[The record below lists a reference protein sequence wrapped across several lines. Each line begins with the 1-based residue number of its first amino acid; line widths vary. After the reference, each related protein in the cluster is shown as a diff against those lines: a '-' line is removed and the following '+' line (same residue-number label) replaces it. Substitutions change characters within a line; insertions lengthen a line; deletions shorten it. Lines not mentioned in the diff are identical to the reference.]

1 MNRPVALLRLRAL
14 VSAVLL
20 AAASPAFAQ
29 FSVTE
34 LPGQN
39 VVSAILEK
47 VEDVV
52 NTRGTVQVTVHT
64 CGDENAWWDGVS
76 EISLCREV
84 FEKIALK
91 ARGAVRAGKSDAD
104 TVSRN
109 SVGEVMFFLFH
120 EIAHALVQ
128 RHGIPVTDD
137 EEAVAD
143 RFAAWLIMTMDDA
156 DLYAGAAG
164 FFDAPARMARVF
176 GSRRF
181 RNEYDINAR
190 RRAQLACWGYG
201 RSPEAFAALAGRY
214 DVEESRLAGCADE
227 YRQLMTA
234 TPQVFRR
241 ALRR

>member
-1 MNRPVALLRLRAL
+1 MIR
-14 VSAVLL
+14 L
-20 AAASPAFAQ
+20 AAAKSLRASLSALILAATTPALAQ

-34 LPGQN
+34 LPGQS

-47 VEDVV
+47 VEEVV
-52 NTRGTVQVTVHT
+52 DTRGTVQVTVHT

-76 EISLCREV
+76 EIFLCREV

-91 ARGAVRAGKSDAD
+91 ARGAVQAGKADAQ
-104 TVSRN
+104 TAGRS
-109 SVGEVMFFLFH
+109 SVGEVMFLLFH
-120 EIAHALVQ
+120 EIAHALIH
-128 RHGIPVTDD
+128 RHGIPLTDD
-137 EEAVAD
+137 EEAMAD
-143 RFAAWLIMTMDDA
+143 RFAAWLIMKTDDA

-164 FFDAPARMARVF
+164 FFDAPTRMSRVF
-176 GSRRF
+176 GNRRF

-201 RSPEAFAALAGRY
+201 RAPAAFAALASRY

-227 YRQLMTA
+227 YRQLMTD